1 MNFKVKN
8 WKLDKKIITYENHKN
23 YILSVYYISYDVMSI
38 LRKKIDILFESCTD
52 ILERKF
58 LEVYILLTLNIRIF
72 LSIVILNNL

>member
-1 MNFKVKN
+1 M
-8 WKLDKKIITYENHKN
+8 
-23 YILSVYYISYDVMSI
+23 SYDVMSI

-58 LEVYILLTLNIRIF
+58 LEVYILLTMNICIC